1 MSKNNQFDILE
12 NADDAIVDRLAQTAL
27 IPDDAKKRMFNMSK
41 KKLSQMQRE
50 NNIRPVDE
58 TETEETVSGVEE
70 YKPKWYRTVASAAA
84 CIAVLIGIAGAVVLL
99 KKSGGSGV
107 DEPPPVIQ
115 ATVSTTS
122 ETTAYVSTS
131 QITTS
136 TSNHTT
142 YTNSTF
148 TTNST
153 STLEAISTETFTEQT
168 EPPTTAEVSET
179 PAETEQTAANPEY
192 PSIARE
198 LFEKI
203 TVFEKLSSSA
213 VDYDFD
219 VNADGYDG
227 YYLVNNFPYNS
238 VEEMREDL
246 LNTMSASSV
255 SRYSSLLDTDS
266 PIYIDADGSV
276 YIQPDPRGGLY
287 TNLLYD
293 TIEIISE
300 TDTSFTASVNFDNFG
315 EVSKAVMECAY
326 VNGKW
331 IIDKIE

>member
-12 NADDAIVDRLAQTAL
+12 NADDAIVERLAQTA
-27 IPDDAKKRMFNMSK
+27 IITDDAKKRMFNMSK

-50 NNIRPVDE
+50 NNIKTVDE
-58 TETEETVSGVEE
+58 TEAEETVSGVEK

-131 QITTS
+131 QITMS

-142 YTNSTF
+142 YTNST
-148 TTNST
+148 
-153 STLEAISTETFTEQT
+153 STLEAVSTETFTEQT
-168 EPPTTAEVSET
+168 EPSTTAEVIET

-219 VNADGYDG
+219 AKPDGYDG

-238 VEEMREDL
+238 VDEMREDL

-255 SRYSSLLDTDS
+255 SRYSSLLDTDA
-266 PIYIDADGSV
+266 PLYIDTNGSV
-276 YIQPDPRGGLY
+276 YIQPYPRGGLY
-287 TNLLYD
+287 TNFEYN

-315 EVSKAVMECAY
+315 AVSKAVMECAY